1 MADTRTNR
9 AEGEAKGTQTL
20 SRQQQDTGRSA
31 QRWGQSGSSYTA
43 NPFEMMDRMSDEMD
57 RVFNRMF
64 REFGMPR
71 MSWPTNMS
79 RSAGGQQS
87 WSPRIEAFQ
96 KGDQFCVRAE
106 LPGLKKDDVQVE
118 LTDEALTLQGE
129 RKQEHE
135 EEREGTYHS
144 EREYGQ
150 FYRVIPLPD
159 GVIGESA
166 QANFHDGVLEI
177 TMKAAPEEANRGR
190 RLEINE
196 GARSTQKQGQTQSQK

>member
-9 AEGEAKGTQTL
+9 SEGTAKGTQTL
-20 SRQQQDTGRSA
+20 SRQQHETGTNV
-31 QRWGQSGSSYTA
+31 QPWTQNYMT
-43 NPFEMMDRMSDEMD
+43 NPFELMDRMSDEMD

-64 REFGMPR
+64 REFAMPR
-71 MSWPTNMS
+71 SSWPTMGPGRTS
-79 RSAGGQQS
+79 GQQA
-87 WSPRIEAFQ
+87 WSPRVEAFQ

-118 LTDEALTLQGE
+118 LSDDALTIQGE

-135 EEREGTYHS
+135 EEREGMYHS

-150 FYRVIPLPD
+150 FYRMIPLPE
-159 GVIGESA
+159 GVISESA
-166 QANFHDGVLEI
+166 QANFHDGVLEV
-177 TMKAAPEEANRGR
+177 TMKAAPAEANRGR

-196 GARSTQKQGQTQSQK
+196 GTQSGQKQAQAQSQK

>member
-1 MADTRTNR
+1 MADTKTNR
-9 AEGEAKGTQTL
+9 SEGEAKGTQTL
-20 SRQQQDTGRSA
+20 SRQQQDTGRNV
-31 QRWGQSGSSYTA
+31 QRWGQSGYAA
-43 NPFEMMDRMSDEMD
+43 NPFELMDRMSDEMD

-71 MSWPTNMS
+71 TSWPTTSLS
-79 RSAGGQQS
+79 RSSGGQQL

-118 LTDEALTLQGE
+118 LSDDALTIQGE
-129 RKQEHE
+129 RRQEHE
-135 EEREGTYHS
+135 EEREGIYHS
-144 EREYGQ
+144 ERDYGQ
-150 FYRVIPLPD
+150 FYRVVPLPE

-166 QANFHDGVLEI
+166 QANFHDGVLEV

-190 RLEINE
+190 RLEIKE
-196 GARSTQKQGQTQSQK
+196 GASSGQKQGQAQSQK